1 MFPRIYFFKT
11 NGNLKQTAS
20 EDMKSM
26 TKTKCHA
33 FLQTKSMTYIAFYGL
48 QQQVIN
54 KK

>member
-33 FLQTKSMTYIAFYGL
+33 FLQTK
-48 QQQVIN
+48 IN
-54 KK
+54 DLHSLLWATAASY

>member
-26 TKTKCHA
+26 TKNQMSRIPANK
-33 FLQTKSMTYIAFYGL
+33 
-48 QQQVIN
+48 IN
-54 KK
+54 DLHSLLWATAASY